1 MYSVLARESF
11 VINPEFEGLSVSELI
26 DPSFSNWVH
35 HIQYVLPQVSTLQDY
50 RARDFGQVES
60 GRADEFNVV
69 HASLLIFCIG

>member
-50 RARDFGQVES
+50 RVGQVES

>member
-50 RARDFGQVES
+50 RVGHVES